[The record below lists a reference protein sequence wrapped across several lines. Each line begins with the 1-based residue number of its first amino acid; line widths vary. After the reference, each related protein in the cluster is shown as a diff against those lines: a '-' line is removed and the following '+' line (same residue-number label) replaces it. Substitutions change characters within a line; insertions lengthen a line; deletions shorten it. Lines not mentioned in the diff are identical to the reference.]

1 VITRPTIDRRPVGE
15 QLREWRQR
23 RHLSQLDLAAEVEM
37 STRHLSFV
45 ETGRAQP
52 SRVMVLR
59 LAERLSVPLRERNA
73 LLIAAGFAP
82 MYSQHAF
89 SDPSMAAARAAVDL
103 ILTGHEPYPALLIDR
118 YWMLVAANRIVAPML
133 AGVDESLLAPPMN
146 MLRITLHPAGLAP
159 RIANLT
165 QWREH
170 VLGRVQRDFELTA
183 DERLGALLEE
193 LRGYPAGAEAA
204 AGAGVGGSGG
214 LGSSGGSG
222 GSDRSGRSERSSGG
236 CEDDG
241 LSPDSDAGSDAE
253 VDVDS
258 YSSSN
263 SGAGSGANA
272 NANAGCDSDAAI
284 SGLVVPLKLHSPAG
298 LLTLFSTTTVFG
310 TAVEVT
316 LSELMLEAFYPA
328 DEFTAQVLRS
338 VAGSISANS

>member
-1 VITRPTIDRRPVGE
+1 
-15 QLREWRQR
+15 
-23 RHLSQLDLAAEVEM
+23 
-37 STRHLSFV
+37 
-45 ETGRAQP
+45 
-52 SRVMVLR
+52 MVLR

-133 AGVDESLLAPPMN
+133 AGVDESLLTPPMN
-146 MLRITLHPAGLAP
+146 MLRISLHPAGLAP

-183 DERLGALLEE
+183 DERLGTLLEE
-193 LRGYPAGAEAA
+193 LRAYPAGD
-204 AGAGVGGSGG
+204 GSG
-214 LGSSGGSG
+214 SSENDS
-222 GSDRSGRSERSSGG
+222 
-236 CEDDG
+236 
-241 LSPDSDAGSDAE
+241 LSPDSG
-253 VDVDS
+253 
-258 YSSSN
+258 
-263 SGAGSGANA
+263 
-272 NANAGCDSDAAI
+272 AAI
-284 SGLVVPLKLHSPAG
+284 GGIVVPLKLHSPAG

-316 LSELMLEAFYPA
+316 LSELMLEAFSPA
-328 DEFTAQVLRS
+328 DEFTAQVLRA
-338 VAGSISANS
+338 VAGAIPANS

>member
-1 VITRPTIDRRPVGE
+1 
-15 QLREWRQR
+15 
-23 RHLSQLDLAAEVEM
+23 LSQLDLAAEVEM

-45 ETGRAQP
+45 ETGRSQP

-146 MLRITLHPAGLAP
+146 MLRISLHPAGLAP

-183 DERLGALLEE
+183 DERLGTLLEE
-193 LRGYPAGAEAA
+193 LRAYPPGD
-204 AGAGVGGSGG
+204 GSGG
-214 LGSSGGSG
+214 
-222 GSDRSGRSERSSGG
+222 D
-236 CEDDG
+236 EDD
-241 LSPDSDAGSDAE
+241 
-253 VDVDS
+253 
-258 YSSSN
+258 
-263 SGAGSGANA
+263 
-272 NANAGCDSDAAI
+272 AI
-284 SGLVVPLKLHSPAG
+284 GGIVVPLKLHSPAG

-328 DEFTAQVLRS
+328 DEFTAQVLRA
-338 VAGSISANS
+338 VAGAVPGNS